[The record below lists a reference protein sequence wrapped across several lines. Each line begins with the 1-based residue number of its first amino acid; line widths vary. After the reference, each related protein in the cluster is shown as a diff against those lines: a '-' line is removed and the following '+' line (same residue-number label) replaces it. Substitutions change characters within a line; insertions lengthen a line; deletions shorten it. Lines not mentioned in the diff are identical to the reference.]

1 MRRISIIV
9 WLALTSAFLAACGG
23 SSCQITGEGNGGCG
37 GPGGAVSTV
46 TVNTSATT
54 IASDGS
60 TTATITAVAKNS
72 ANAIVEG
79 AMVTFTTSAGDI
91 TVTQATTDATGTAT
105 ATLAA
110 GSATSGTAITVT
122 ATSGSAKGTTTV
134 TVGSTQETIT
144 LVTSVPSIASDGA
157 TSATITALVRNA
169 QNQLVNGIPV
179 TFSASSGGLAV
190 DVSTTGGTNTVT
202 NTVAATGS
210 AVATL
215 SAAGDPTNRTI
226 TVTATAAGATAT
238 VPVAVTGTALT
249 VTGPSNL
256 VSGSSGT
263 FTVALTEGGGT
274 GIANQAVTLTSA
286 KGNTLSTAAV
296 TTQANGQQTFTVTA
310 VNGGTDTITATALKM
325 TATTSVAVST
335 QNFAFT
341 APAAA
346 NSPVNV
352 GSTGTLT
359 VSWTSAGSPQ
369 TGSAVTFSTT
379 RGTLS
384 SSTATIGSNGLAT
397 VTITSTTAG
406 PAVVTATGSG
416 VTATASIE
424 FIATDPTA
432 IAVQASPTT
441 IATQGQST
449 ITATVRDPNNNLV
462 EGQVVDFTITQ
473 DATGGS
479 LSVPSATTNVQGQ
492 ATTVYTASTTTSAAN
507 GVVISATV
515 ASATSVT
522 SSASLTVGGQSV
534 FLSLGTGNLLSAY
547 SETQYEY
554 PYSVQ
559 AVDAAGNGVNGVTIT
574 FSVESMGYF
583 KGYMV
588 YGTQWAPYYTTAQYS
603 GETNPTFPDADIY
616 PPVSG
621 TTYVPLDGAYGCLS
635 EDVAANG
642 ILIAAEDYNGNG
654 KLDPGLVVSTDVS
667 SAVTVLGS
675 AAVNLIY
682 PKDHAYW
689 VAVKLT
695 ATATVSG
702 NQSSASTT
710 FILQGL
716 ASDYS
721 SSTIAPPGKVSP
733 YGQALVCRNPN

>member
-23 SSCQITGEGNGGCG
+23 SSCQITGEGAGGCG
-37 GPGGAVSTV
+37 DPLGTITVST
-46 TVNTSATT
+46 SAAT
-54 IASDGS
+54 ISADGS

-72 ANAIVEG
+72 ANVVVPGAIVS
-79 AMVTFTTSAGDI
+79 FTASAGDI

-110 GSATSGTAITVT
+110 GSAATGTVITVT
-122 ATSGSAKGTTTV
+122 ATSGTAKGTTTV

-144 LVTSVPSIASDGA
+144 LVTSIPSIASDGS

-169 QNQLVNGIPV
+169 QNQLVNDVPV

-190 DVSTTGGTNTVT
+190 EVATTGGTNTVT
-202 NTVAATGS
+202 NTAAATGT

-238 VPVAVTGTALT
+238 VPVTVTGTSLT

-263 FTVALTEGGGT
+263 YTVALTEAGGT
-274 GIANQAVTLTSA
+274 GIANQAVTVTSA
-286 KGNTLSTAAV
+286 NGNTLSASTLTTA
-296 TTQANGQQTFTVTA
+296 ANGQQTFTVTG
-310 VNGGTDTITATALKM
+310 VNGGSDTITAKALGM
-325 TATTSVAVST
+325 TATTTVAVST
-335 QNFAFT
+335 QNFTFT
-341 APAAA
+341 APTVA
-346 NSPVNV
+346 NSPVNL

-359 VSWTSAGSPQ
+359 VSWTSAGTPQ
-369 TGSAVTFSTT
+369 TGSTVTFSTT

-384 SSTATIGSNGLAT
+384 STTATIGNTGTAT

-406 PAVVTATGSG
+406 PAVITATGTG
-416 VTATASIE
+416 VTANASIE
-424 FIATDPTA
+424 FIATNPTQM
-432 IAVQASPTT
+432 AVQASPTT
-441 IATQGQST
+441 IATQAQST

-462 EGQVVDFTITQ
+462 EGQVVDFSIVQ

-507 GVVISATV
+507 GVIISATV
-515 ASATSVT
+515 ATATAVT
-522 SSASLTVGGQSV
+522 GTASLTVGGQSV
-534 FLSLGTGNLLSAY
+534 FLSLGTGNVISPYPLNSN
-547 SETQYEY
+547 SPTTQYEL

-559 AVDAAGNGVNGVTIT
+559 AIDAAGNGVNGVTIT
-574 FSVESMGYF
+574 FSVKSLGYF
-583 KGYMV
+583 KGDMPLFAN
-588 YGTQWAPYYTTAQYS
+588 GSWLPPTYS
-603 GETNPTFPDADIY
+603 TSASDPDEYNI
-616 PPVSG
+616 G
-621 TTYVPLDGAYGCLS
+621 GIYGCLS
-635 EDVAANG
+635 EDIAGTG
-642 ILIAAEDYNGNG
+642 ILTAAEDYNGNG
-654 KLDPGLVVSTDVS
+654 KLDPGLVVSTDV
-667 SAVTVLGS
+667 GS
-675 AAVNLIY
+675 ATTVSGSATVNLIY

-702 NQSSASTT
+702 NQSSQSTS
-710 FILQGL
+710 FILPGL
-716 ASDYS
+716 SSDYTT
-721 SSTIAPPGKVSP
+721 STIEPPGQYSP
-733 YGQALVCRNPN
+733 YGLANTCKNPN